1 MDAAYEEGQVA
12 QPLSIGDRSMV
23 ILYGSETG
31 NSEEIAHELGKMAER
46 LHFRIVVDEM
56 DSFKLTDLLR
66 FSLAIFVTST
76 TGQGDMPKNT
86 TKFWRNLRR
95 EKLNNTNCLGTLKFS
110 IFGLGDSSYQKFN
123 WAARKLRV
131 RLLQLGASKFFKAGE
146 GDERHNDGID
156 SIYLPWQQELRAS
169 LLADYPLP
177 DSVTPIPDDIQLPP
191 RYTLRLATSM
201 RSGEKNEEG
210 GIINVLENH
219 LEKSTTS
226 NQGLPPP
233 DLVSIPGTF
242 LATLS
247 ENVRVTPQGHW
258 QDVRKLFLEVRFPPN
273 LAPRY
278 AAGSCVT
285 VYPKN
290 YPEDVQSLIELMGW
304 GDVADKPLAWGYE
317 PETAESDHA
326 SDIRPKR
333 LYLRENGTPTTLRDL
348 LTHNLDIMSI
358 PKRHFI
364 KELVFFTQ
372 DPREKERLKE
382 LTLAGNEQDLYDY
395 TSRPRRTIIEML
407 RDFPCVRI
415 PFNWVLNLIP
425 IIRGRD
431 FSLCN
436 GGASLEGK
444 GGEYTLHVEILA
456 ALVEF
461 QTIIRKPREGLCS
474 RYLKHLSPGTTLRV
488 GIKPAEKFLSPE
500 NSQHQHPLIAIATGT
515 GIAPIHAL
523 IEDRARFS
531 GAGPVLLFYGCRSK
545 DADFYFSNDWARY
558 PNMRVV
564 PAFSRDPFDPADV
577 LPAEPNRLKADGG
590 LDLPEPA
597 YDYDVNKNYVQHHI
611 RKHANE
617 VGELMRQHPIVC
629 ICGNAGKMPVS
640 VRAALCDALVVS
652 NVVGTSKEAE
662 RFMADPKNL
671 SMWQEVW

>member
-1 MDAAYEEGQVA
+1 MGIAYEEGQVA
-12 QPLSIGDRSMV
+12 QPLSINGRSIV

-31 NSEEIAHELGKMAER
+31 NSEEIALELGKMSER
-46 LHFRIVVDEM
+46 LHFRTVVDEM

-66 FSLAIFVTST
+66 FSMAIFVTST

-95 EKLNNTNCLGTLKFS
+95 EKLNNTNCLGNLNFS
-110 IFGLGDSSYQKFN
+110 IFGLGNSSYQKFN

-131 RLLQLGASKFFKAGE
+131 RLLQLGASEFFKAGE

-169 LLADYPLP
+169 LLTNYPLP

-191 RYTLRLATSM
+191 RYTLRLATSI
-201 RSGEKNEEG
+201 RPGGETEEG
-210 GIINVLENH
+210 DKQDILGNQPE
-219 LEKSTTS
+219 ESTDNTR
-226 NQGLPPP
+226 GLPPA
-233 DLVSIPGTF
+233 DMISIPSTY

-247 ENVRVTPQGHW
+247 ENVRATPQGHW
-258 QDVRKLFLEVRFPPN
+258 QDVRELALEVRFPLN
-273 LAPRY
+273 LIPRY

-304 GDVADKPLAWGYE
+304 QDVADKPLTGHE
-317 PETAESDHA
+317 PESAEHDHA
-326 SDIRPKR
+326 GETRPR
-333 LYLRENGTPTTLRDL
+333 GLYLKENGTSTTLRDL
-348 LTHNLDIMSI
+348 LTHNLDITSV
-358 PKRHFI
+358 PRRHFI
-364 KELVFFTQ
+364 KELVFFTK

-382 LTLAGNEQDLYDY
+382 LTSPGNEQDLYDY

-415 PFNWVLNLIP
+415 PFNWALNLIP
-425 IIRGRD
+425 TIRGRD
-431 FSLCN
+431 FSICN

-444 GGEYTLHVEILA
+444 GGELTLHVEVLA

-461 QTIIRKPREGLCS
+461 QTIIRKPRQGLCS
-474 RYLKHLSPGTTLRV
+474 RYLKHLLPGTTLRV
-488 GIKPAEKFLSPE
+488 GIKPADKFLSPE
-500 NSQHQHPLIAIATGT
+500 NSQHKRPLIAIATGT

-531 GAGPVLLFYGCRSK
+531 RTGPVFLFYGCRSK
-545 DADFYFSNDWARY
+545 DADFYFGNDWARH
-558 PNMRVV
+558 PNVRVV
-564 PAFSRDPFDPADV
+564 PAFSRDPFDLADV
-577 LPAEPNRLKADGG
+577 ISAEPNCLKSAGG
-590 LDLPEPA
+590 LGLPEPT

-611 RKHANE
+611 RKHAKE

-629 ICGNAGKMPVS
+629 ICGNAGKMPAS
-640 VRAALCDALVVS
+640 VRAALCDALVLS
-652 NVVGTSKEAE
+652 NVVVTREEAE
-662 RFMADPKNL
+662 KFMADPKNL